1 MTGPLFLAIIITGG
15 GYFPLSV
22 EVLKSNGSS
31 WCSLAD
37 LPEKRRDHS
46 QSGLIACGGLST
58 TDTCVKFSNGTWT
71 QSHDNLDTRIGH
83 MSWSSSVHG
92 TRLMGQRTT
101 ELLADNGKTPS
112 SFPLK
117 DFTS

>member
-1 MTGPLFLAIIITGG
+1 MTGSLFLAIIITGG
-15 GYFPLSV
+15 GYSYHSV
-22 EVLKSNGSS
+22 EVLKSNGSR

-37 LPEKRRDHS
+37 LPEKRTDHS
-46 QSGLIACGGLST
+46 QSGLIACGGLFT

-83 MSWSSSVHG
+83 MSWSSSVYG

-101 ELLADNGKTPS
+101 ELLTDNGKTPS

-117 DFTS
+117 DYTS